1 MNLEKKI
8 AVSLYEIKRSIE
20 KGSSEEAMISLNI
33 LWEVVGRIG
42 RNKEIISISGANEI
56 EAVKR
61 AEIENKSI
69 LSSPLML
76 HQIQI
81 FK

>member
-33 LWEVVGRIG
+33 LWEVVGRIW
-42 RNKEIISISGANEI
+42 NE
-56 EAVKR
+56 
-61 AEIENKSI
+61 
-69 LSSPLML
+69 
-76 HQIQI
+76 
-81 FK
+81 

>member
-42 RNKEIISISGANEI
+42 RNKEIISISGTNEI
-56 EAVKR
+56 EAVKI

>member
-42 RNKEIISISGANEI
+42 MNKEVISCSMIHED
-56 EAVKR
+56 ETVKR
-61 AEIENKSI
+61 SETENRII
-69 LSSPLML
+69 LSSKLML
-76 HQIQI
+76 HEIQL
-81 FK
+81 KK